1 MTRTDADQVAHI
13 LTDSG
18 LCAVVE
24 MTRVSHTQDSWWV
37 SFKFTGARHMTQLH
51 NSASVVQVLGIVA
64 EHHKRMLDETITIMA
79 GLRDVS

>member
-1 MTRTDADQVAHI
+1 
-13 LTDSG
+13 
-18 LCAVVE
+18 
-24 MTRVSHTQDSWWV
+24 
-37 SFKFTGARHMTQLH
+37 MTQLH